1 MSFKYTYPLCV
12 RVVTKFMWWYR
23 ADIKLQMRS
32 KKKEKAC
39 KKQEKAVTGNKEKAV
54 GRKSSLLKIWEKV
67 FTS

>member
-32 KKKEKAC
+32 KKKEKAV
-39 KKQEKAVTGNKEKAV
+39 AGNKEKAV